1 MIYKRKLKILFNGEA
16 SFATTGYGAISREFL
31 TRLNATGKYRIAE
44 LGSFAEINDPRDHI
58 IKWRYYANQVN
69 DKDPRFQQFM
79 SDESNK
85 TNRWRFDK
93 VLLDF
98 RPDIVI
104 DIRDST
110 MASWINLSPL
120 RKYFYFIAAPSV
132 DSAPQID
139 DWVSYSMQADRV
151 VGYTDYAMDVL
162 RQEGGGKINLFK
174 TAYPAVNLQ
183 TFFPIQNRAGLRQA
197 LGMHPN
203 ANIIGFCA
211 RNQIR
216 KLIPSLMLGFKQ
228 FLDKVKI
235 ENPSTY
241 DSYYLYLNTTHP
253 DLMQWDL
260 SKLLVEYGLTNKVLF
275 TYFCTK
281 CGKWFPN
288 KFQDMIT
295 SCRFCNQNNCAILP
309 RVNCMI
315 NESQLNEVYNLFDVY
330 VQYVNCEGLGMPMVE
345 AAGAGVPVMGIDY
358 SGVGDAVRRLGGVP
372 LRYHCLMRD
381 IRVNADRAVPDN
393 AHLVEELTKFFRRP
407 REINLR
413 NGYKAHDICKKKFDW
428 DEYTNI
434 WMEAIDTADFT
445 GLQGRWHHRQPYQPQ
460 QIQDNVSISEYMNN
474 LLDLAVQEPHM
485 KNTVVFDQYI
495 KNAENGMVSTG
506 NGVAILS
513 KEHIKNMINGLV
525 NQKMQIEQI
534 RHGQIGLPQEDFIDY
549 AENKELVNL

>member
-1 MIYKRKLKILFNGEA
+1 
-16 SFATTGYGAISREFL
+16 
-31 TRLNATGKYRIAE
+31 
-44 LGSFAEINDPRDHI
+44 
-58 IKWRYYANQVN
+58 
-69 DKDPRFQQFM
+69 
-79 SDESNK
+79 
-85 TNRWRFDK
+85 
-93 VLLDF
+93 
-98 RPDIVI
+98 
-104 DIRDST
+104 
-110 MASWINLSPL
+110 
-120 RKYFYFIAAPSV
+120 
-132 DSAPQID
+132 
-139 DWVSYSMQADRV
+139 
-151 VGYTDYAMDVL
+151 
-162 RQEGGGKINLFK
+162 
-174 TAYPAVNLQ
+174 
-183 TFFPIQNRAGLRQA
+183 
-197 LGMHPN
+197 
-203 ANIIGFCA
+203 
-211 RNQIR
+211 
-216 KLIPSLMLGFKQ
+216 
-228 FLDKVKI
+228 
-235 ENPSTY
+235 
-241 DSYYLYLNTTHP
+241 
-253 DLMQWDL
+253 
-260 SKLLVEYGLTNKVLF
+260 
-275 TYFCTK
+275 
-281 CGKWFPN
+281 
-288 KFQDMIT
+288 
-295 SCRFCNQNNCAILP
+295 
-309 RVNCMI
+309 MI